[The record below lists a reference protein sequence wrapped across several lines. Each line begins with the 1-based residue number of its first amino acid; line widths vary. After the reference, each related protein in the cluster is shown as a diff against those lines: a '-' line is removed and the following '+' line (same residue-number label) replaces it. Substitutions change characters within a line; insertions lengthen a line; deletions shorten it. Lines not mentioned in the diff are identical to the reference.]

1 MQATKQTPNQTI
13 YEIIKNTER
22 MTIGESVYLVNEHIK
37 KINESELAVFGRV
50 RTPQITDE
58 EVRKARVWGK

>member
-1 MQATKQTPNQTI
+1 MQASKQTPNQTI

-37 KINESELAVFGRV
+37 KINDAELSVFGRV
-50 RTPQITDE
+50 RTPQITDD
-58 EVRKARVWGK
+58 EVRMARVWGK

>member
-1 MQATKQTPNQTI
+1 MQASKQTPSQTI

-22 MTIGESVYLVNEHIK
+22 MTISESVYLVNEHIN
-37 KINESELAVFGRV
+37 KINEAELAVFGRV

-58 EVRKARVWGK
+58 EVRKARLWK